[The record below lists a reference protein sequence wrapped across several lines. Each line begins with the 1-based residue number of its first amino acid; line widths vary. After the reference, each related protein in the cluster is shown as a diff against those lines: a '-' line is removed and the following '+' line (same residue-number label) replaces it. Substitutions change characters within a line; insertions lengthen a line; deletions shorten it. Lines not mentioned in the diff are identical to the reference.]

1 MVSSYWGVGAGTIF
15 SEVEETAGSG
25 RDGVAVLQVGGFY
38 GCVLFPDTVLL
49 IFEEEGDVPG
59 LEEYAVQGFLWNDT
73 VIVMEF

>member
-1 MVSSYWGVGAGTIF
+1 M
-15 SEVEETAGSG
+15 
-25 RDGVAVLQVGGFY
+25 LQVGGFY